1 MSVCEPKDQHSSDQ
15 VPVFK
20 SRGWTIR
27 RLCDP
32 EARKSQL
39 RAQLW
44 AHLRAESQQGPREA
58 FSEVR
63 GPGLSTPFSRKERG
77 ALPHRK
83 PSGAQPASSV
93 GAGRLSLAARPQ
105 SPGRTLSWQPLLPR
119 LAEHRMACVLISLR
133 RTI

>member
-1 MSVCEPKDQHSSDQ
+1 MGGNWDVLQ
-15 VPVFK
+15 
-20 SRGWTIR
+20 
-27 RLCDP
+27 
-32 EARKSQL
+32 
-39 RAQLW
+39 
-44 AHLRAESQQGPREA
+44 
-58 FSEVR
+58 
-63 GPGLSTPFSRKERG
+63 KERG